1 MLVHDYAS
9 ALEELFDVT
18 YDIVFFV
25 KDALGR
31 YVMVNQTMV
40 ERLNLTSKR
49 DLLGRTSADLY
60 PAPLGQ
66 SYLEQD
72 LYVIQTGQKI
82 INKLE
87 HQLYLNGESGWCV
100 TNKVPLYEPNGELA
114 GLLGISKDVPIGKP
128 YSSNLDRFAESV
140 EYLHQNYHL
149 PLRVEE
155 LATMADLSVFQYEK
169 RMRVIF
175 QLTPGQYITRTRFE
189 AAARMLTETDKPI
202 VSIALECGYYDQSA
216 FTRQFRLNTGITPL
230 QFRAIMRRPAPTAD
244 GEGRR
249 RARAGE

>member
-1 MLVHDYAS
+1 MPVHDYAS

-100 TNKVPLYEPNGELA
+100 TNKVPL
-114 GLLGISKDVPIGKP
+114 
-128 YSSNLDRFAESV
+128 
-140 EYLHQNYHL
+140 
-149 PLRVEE
+149 
-155 LATMADLSVFQYEK
+155 
-169 RMRVIF
+169 
-175 QLTPGQYITRTRFE
+175 
-189 AAARMLTETDKPI
+189 
-202 VSIALECGYYDQSA
+202 
-216 FTRQFRLNTGITPL
+216 
-230 QFRAIMRRPAPTAD
+230 
-244 GEGRR
+244 
-249 RARAGE
+249 